1 MKKDVNFGTPI
12 VVFMLILFLFV
23 FVGLFLKE
31 NSRTKVTHVTREK
44 HLVTNVKRHISR
56 SVQDEMNLYYDVT
69 IDDTNTFKTL
79 HQYQVGDT
87 IYYEIYKIQK

>member
-1 MKKDVNFGTPI
+1 MNFGTPV
-12 VVFMLILFLFV
+12 VVFMLILFSFV
-23 FVGLFLKE
+23 FVGVFLKE

-44 HLVTNVKRHISR
+44 HLVTNVKRHIPR
-56 SVQDEMNLYYDVT
+56 SVQEEMNLYYDVT